1 MILSAGV
8 SPPLW
13 LHSVMPHDTPVI
25 TSTMSMTS
33 RLSRRVLALIVA
45 SSGAPLLLA
54 ACGSEPTAAD
64 PSRAAGNLG
73 TRVCLVNDTGQPNQG
88 DGWLTLTGSVAF
100 TRKDTAEE
108 GAFPP
113 GTRLCGEGTFGT
125 GDDVVADLTWTV
137 TYAEDVGGYYTWKS
151 SVSATNKWIG
161 PPKAELKSPR
171 SDEYP
176 EAYFSCLSQG
186 FNVNESMTGD
196 DGMLQ
201 MKVTRLADDQ
211 WKEFEVVFTV
221 SPEDPFFGHRRM
233 KSSEDCP

>member
-1 MILSAGV
+1 
-8 SPPLW
+8 
-13 LHSVMPHDTPVI
+13 
-25 TSTMSMTS
+25 MSS
-33 RLSRRVLALIVA
+33 HVLAIVVMA
-45 SSGAPLLLA
+45 CGAPLLLA

-64 PSRAAGNLG
+64 PSREAGNLG

-88 DGWLTLTGSVAF
+88 DTWLALTGSVAF

-137 TYAEDVGGYYTWKS
+137 TYNPEDGWGGGNYTWKT

-161 PPKAELKSPR
+161 PPKAELKAPR
-171 SDEYP
+171 GSDDPGGY
-176 EAYFSCLSQG
+176 SCLSQG
-186 FNVNESMTGD
+186 FNVNDSMTGD

-221 SPEDPFFGHRRM
+221 SADESPFFRHYRM
-233 KSSEDCP
+233 KSGSDCS